1 MNESIKCTECG
12 GNRCTPMGF
21 NTYRCEYCG
30 VTFSVKS
37 DGPSYPAPPKPAPPV
52 MPQAAYNNPYN
63 QPNPYANPQ
72 PAYRSHKDK
81 TTALILTFFLGGLGV
96 QWFYL
101 GRTGMGV
108 LSLLFFWTW
117 IPAII
122 AFVQFIILLC
132 MSTDEFDR
140 KYNM

>member
-1 MNESIKCTECG
+1 
-12 GNRCTPMGF
+12 
-21 NTYRCEYCG
+21 
-30 VTFSVKS
+30 
-37 DGPSYPAPPKPAPPV
+37 
-52 MPQAAYNNPYN
+52 MPQSAYNNPYN

-72 PAYRSHKDK
+72 RVYRSHKDK
-81 TTALILTFFLGGLGV
+81 TTALLLTFFLGGLGV